1 MRRKLRKQMGE
12 LSAILCI
19 LTLVFSVFP
28 SPVQI
33 KAAGNLGK
41 GKPYKET
48 QIEPPKGSYCW
59 DVGGIFVNAK
69 GKIRIHS
76 RRWEQTVYGVSG
88 KKGKEVSDPM
98 VKAAYNAWDYV
109 KDKER
114 NTEFCYNTIN
124 KKGTA
129 GYFTNRKI
137 IFKYNKK
144 GKILKRFY
152 VKKESGGEFLDVC
165 GLKWVSGDRVALQ
178 VSYAGYNSEIR
189 RYNARIILVDMGK
202 RKIIKKYSTKYTTL
216 CGTDGKH
223 IYVMSGSAAQKT
235 EKIVKLKAS
244 SGKEVSS
251 ISTQTIRALAE
262 DGTEKGGS
270 EDSRKDDSFDTCY
283 SGGKLYLRYCTGIY
297 TWNEKKK
304 RFDTVL
310 DGIDSEN
317 YTFVPLYGANCS
329 TVFEVT
335 EKGKKIYVAGSS
347 DLYMYS
353 L

>member
-48 QIEPPKGSYCW
+48 QIAPPKGWYYW
-59 DVGGIFVNAK
+59 NVGGIFVNAK
-69 GKIRIHS
+69 GKIRIHTVK
-76 RRWEQTVYGVSG
+76 WEQTVYGISG

-98 VKAAYNAWDYV
+98 VKAAYNAWDFV

-114 NTEFCYNTIN
+114 DTQFYLNTVN

-129 GYFTNRKI
+129 GYFTNGAI

-144 GKILKRFY
+144 GIIQKRFNTC
-152 VKKESGGEFLDVC
+152 KKLGGEAYYGVRA
-165 GLKWVSGDRVALQ
+165 LKWVSGDKVAAL
-178 VSYAGYNSEIR
+178 VRLRSDDRDPRKISR
-189 RYNARIILVDMGK
+189 RIFLIDMGK
-202 RKIIKKYSTKYTTL
+202 GKIIKKYSAEYDSL

-223 IYVMSGSAAQKT
+223 IYVMSGSITEKT

-244 SGKEVSS
+244 SGRKVSS
-251 ISTQTIRALAE
+251 ISTQIIRALAE
-262 DGTEKGGS
+262 DRTEKNG
-270 EDSRKDDSFDTCY
+270 ELFCKDESFDTCY
-283 SGGKLYLRYCTGIY
+283 SGGKLYLRYLTGIY

-304 RFDTVL
+304 RFDIVL
-310 DGIDSEN
+310 DGIRNKN
-317 YTFVPLYGANCS
+317 YNCIQLS
-329 TVFEVT
+329 TDFCFSTFEVV
-335 EKGKKIYVAGSS
+335 GKKMYVAGSS
-347 DLYMYS
+347 NVYMYS

>member
-124 KKGTA
+124 KKGTE

-165 GLKWVSGDRVALQ
+165 GL
-178 VSYAGYNSEIR
+178 
-189 RYNARIILVDMGK
+189 NARIILVDMGK

-251 ISTQTIRALAE
+251 IFTQTIRALAE

-283 SGGKLYLRYCTGIY
+283 SGGKLYCTGIY

-317 YTFVPLYGANCS
+317 YTSDQLYGQFYRG
-329 TVFEVT
+329 FEVT